1 MRNLLEREA
10 HPTVA
15 VTSEAVR
22 ENFQNAWG
30 KRLEALKNIPPVLR
44 IIWDSS
50 PAVVGAELALRA
62 VVAVVPLGLLAVT
75 RLIIDAVVSHV
86 SRGSVLRHDFW
97 WLVAAEF
104 ALASFATI
112 LNRVVDFCDT
122 LLADKFA
129 RHISIR
135 IMEHASRLDL
145 FCYED
150 PGFQDKLERARVQA
164 TDRLGMI
171 RQMGLLVQQVITT
184 ATLAASILFFSPW
197 LLLLLVLCVVPA
209 FLGESHFA
217 FLGYA
222 LAFRLTPV
230 KRQIDY
236 LRFLGASKDSAK
248 ELKLFGLNKYLTDR
262 FTELSDD
269 VYRENVALG
278 RRRLAATA
286 VLSLMTTVG
295 YYGAYVYVIFETVSG
310 KMTVGTLTFLT
321 GAIAGASSN
330 LQMIFSTFSS
340 IADQSLFL
348 TDLLEFFALRPLV
361 TSKPNALPAPRPIR
375 QGIEFRDV
383 CFSYPGSTRLV
394 LKNLNL
400 CVSPGERIALIGE
413 NGEGKTTIVKLI
425 TRLYDPTVGSV
436 LLDGIDLREYD
447 LEDYSSQI
455 AVIFQ
460 DFMRYDMTAWENIAM
475 GQISERKNLEGIELA
490 AKKSMA
496 ESVIAKLPL
505 GYDQMLGR
513 RFETG
518 VDLSGGEW
526 QRVALARAY
535 LRNAQLLV
543 LDEPTAA
550 LDARSEHEVFERFAE
565 LTRGKMALL
574 ISHRFSTVKMADRIV
589 VLEKGQIAE
598 EGRHEQLMARGG
610 RYAAMFE
617 MQASSY
623 R

>member
-1 MRNLLEREA
+1 
-10 HPTVA
+10 VA
-15 VTSEAVR
+15 VTSESAPS
-22 ENFQNAWG
+22 NFQNAWG
-30 KRLEALKNIPPVLR
+30 KRLQALKNIPPVLR

-50 PAVVGAELALRA
+50 PAVVTAELLLRA
-62 VVAVVPLGLLAVT
+62 VVAVVPAALLAIT
-75 RLIIDAVVSHV
+75 GLIINGVVGHV
-86 SRGSVLRHDFW
+86 ARHEALRPHFW
-97 WLVAAEF
+97 WLVGAEF
-104 ALASFATI
+104 GIAAFATI
-112 LNRVVDFCDT
+112 LNRTVDFCDT

-150 PGFQDKLERARVQA
+150 PSFQDKLERARVQA
-164 TDRLGMI
+164 TDRLGMM

-197 LLLLLVLCVVPA
+197 LLLLLVVCVVPA

-248 ELKLFGLNKYLTDR
+248 ELKLFGLNKFLTDR

-269 VYRENVALG
+269 VYHENVALAK
-278 RRRLAATA
+278 RRLGATA
-286 VLSLMTTVG
+286 FLSLITTLG
-295 YYGAYVYVIFETVSG
+295 YYSGYVYVIYETLAG
-310 KMTVGTLTFLT
+310 EMTVGMLVFLT

-361 TSKPNALPAPRPIR
+361 TSKPNALRAPRPIR
-375 QGIEFRDV
+375 EGIEFRDV

-400 CVSPGERIALIGE
+400 RVAPGERIALIGE

-425 TRLYDPTVGSV
+425 TRLYDPTVGCV
-436 LLDGIDLREYD
+436 RLDGVDLREYD

-475 GQISERKNLEGIELA
+475 GQISERKNLANIELA
-490 AKKSMA
+490 ARKSLA
-496 ESVIAKLPL
+496 ASVVAKLPL
-505 GYDQMLGR
+505 GYEQMLGR

-526 QRVALARAY
+526 QRIALARAY
-535 LRNAQLLV
+535 LRDAQLLV

-550 LDARSEHEVFERFAE
+550 LDAKSEHQVFDRFAE
-565 LTRGKMALL
+565 LTQGKMALL

-589 VLEKGQIAE
+589 VLEGGQISE
-598 EGRHEQLMARGG
+598 EGRHEQLMAQGG
-610 RYAAMFE
+610 RYAEMFE
-617 MQASSY
+617 LQASSY

>member
-1 MRNLLEREA
+1 M
-10 HPTVA
+10 A
-15 VTSEAVR
+15 VISEPAQ

-30 KRLEALKNIPPVLR
+30 KRLQALKNIPPVLR

-50 PAVVGAELALRA
+50 PAVVSAELTLRA
-62 VVAVVPLGLLAVT
+62 IVAMVPLALLAVT

-86 SRGSVLRHDFW
+86 AHGEALRPHFW
-97 WLVAAEF
+97 WLVGAEF
-104 ALASFATI
+104 ALAAFATI
-112 LNRVVDFCDT
+112 LNRIVDFCDT
-122 LLADKFA
+122 LLSDKFA

-150 PGFQDKLERARVQA
+150 PSFQDKLERARVQA
-164 TDRLGMI
+164 TDRLGMM

-197 LLLLLVLCVVPA
+197 LLLLLVVCVVPA

-248 ELKLFGLNKYLTDR
+248 ELKLFGLNRYLTDR

-269 VYRENVALG
+269 VYRENVALAK
-278 RRRLAATA
+278 RRLGATA
-286 VLSLMTTVG
+286 VLSLVTTTG
-295 YYGAYVYVIFETVSG
+295 YYAAYVYVIFETVSG
-310 KMTVGTLTFLT
+310 KMSVGTLTFLT

-361 TSKPNALPAPRPIR
+361 TSKPDAIRAPRPIKE
-375 QGIEFRDV
+375 GIEFKDV
-383 CFSYPGSTRLV
+383 SFSYPGSTRLV

-400 CVSPGERIALIGE
+400 RVAPGERIALIGE

-425 TRLYDPTVGSV
+425 TRLYDPTVGKV
-436 LLDGIDLREYD
+436 LLDGLDLREYD

-475 GQISERKNLEGIELA
+475 GQISERKNMASIELA
-490 AKKSMA
+490 ARKSLA
-496 ESVIAKLPL
+496 ESVVAKLPL

-526 QRVALARAY
+526 QRIALARAY

-565 LTRGKMALL
+565 LTQGKMALL

>member
-1 MRNLLEREA
+1 M
-10 HPTVA
+10 A
-15 VTSEAVR
+15 VNSEAVQ

-30 KRLEALKNIPPVLR
+30 KRLQALKNIPPVLR

-86 SRGSVLRHDFW
+86 SRGNVLRHDFW

-104 ALASFATI
+104 GLAAFATI
-112 LNRVVDFCDT
+112 LNRIVDFCDT
-122 LLADKFA
+122 LLADKFT

-150 PGFQDKLERARVQA
+150 PSFQDKLERARVQA

-197 LLLLLVLCVVPA
+197 LLLLLILCVVPA

-269 VYRENVALG
+269 VYHENVALAK
-278 RRRLAATA
+278 RRLGATA
-286 VLSLMTTVG
+286 VLSLVTTMG

-310 KMTVGTLTFLT
+310 TMTVGTLTFLT

-348 TDLLEFFALRPLV
+348 TDLLEFFALQPLV
-361 TSKPNALPAPRPIR
+361 TSKPNALRAPRPIQ

-383 CFSYPGSTRLV
+383 SFSYPGSTRLV
-394 LKNLNL
+394 LKSLNL
-400 CVSPGERIALIGE
+400 RVMPGERIALIGE

-425 TRLYDPTVGSV
+425 TRLYDPTAGSV
-436 LLDGIDLREYD
+436 HVDGIDLREYD

-475 GQISERKNLEGIELA
+475 GQISERKNLARIELA
-490 AKKSMA
+490 AKKSLA
-496 ESVIAKLPL
+496 ESVIGKLPL

-535 LRNAQLLV
+535 LRDAQLLV

-565 LTRGKMALL
+565 LTQGKMALL

>member
-1 MRNLLEREA
+1 
-10 HPTVA
+10 VA
-15 VTSEAVR
+15 ATSVPVR
-22 ENFQNAWG
+22 ANFQDAWG
-30 KRLEALKNIPPVLR
+30 KRLQSLKNIPPVLR
-44 IIWDSS
+44 IIWESS
-50 PAVVGAELALRA
+50 PAVVGAGLGLRT
-62 VVAVVPLGLLAVT
+62 VVAVIPLGLLAVT
-75 RLIIDAVVSHV
+75 RLIIDAVVAHV
-86 SRGSVLRHDFW
+86 SHGSALRQDFW
-97 WLVAAEF
+97 LLVVLEF
-104 ALASFATI
+104 ALAAVATL
-112 LNRVVDFCDT
+112 LNRVVDFCDA

-150 PGFQDKLERARVQA
+150 PSFQDKLERARVQA

-171 RQMGLLVQQVITT
+171 RQMGQLVQQVITT

-197 LLLLLVLCVVPA
+197 LLIVLIVCVVPA

-248 ELKLFGLNKYLTDR
+248 ELKLFGLNKYLTER

-269 VYRENVALG
+269 VYKENVGLAK
-278 RRRLAATA
+278 RRLWATA
-286 VLSLMTTVG
+286 ALSLVTTLG
-295 YYGAYVYVIFETVSG
+295 YYGAYVYVIYETVSG
-310 KMTVGTLTFLT
+310 RMSVGTLTFLT
-321 GAIAGASSN
+321 GAIAGASTN

-361 TSKPNALPAPRPIR
+361 VSKPNALRAPRPIR
-375 QGIEFRDV
+375 GGIEFRNV
-383 CFSYPGSTRLV
+383 SFAYPGTARHV
-394 LKNLNL
+394 LHNLNL
-400 CVSPGERIALIGE
+400 HINPSERIALIGE
-413 NGEGKTTIVKLI
+413 NGEGKTTIVKLV
-425 TRLYDPTVGSV
+425 TRLYDPSEGTVF
-436 LLDGIDLREYD
+436 LDGIDLKEYD

-475 GQISERKNLEGIELA
+475 GQISERKNLPRIEMA
-490 AKKSMA
+490 AKKSLA
-496 ESVIAKLPL
+496 DSVVNKLPG
-505 GYDQMLGR
+505 GYEQMLGR
-513 RFETG
+513 RFEFG

-535 LRNAQLLV
+535 LRDAQLLV

-550 LDARSEHEVFERFAE
+550 LDARSEHQVFERFAE
-565 LTRGKMALL
+565 LTKGKMALL

-610 RYAAMFE
+610 RYAEMFE